1 MPQTM
6 TLQKANRRKLYL
18 KLALLVLLGVSGIF
32 AVLFT
37 PLGELFEKQRMIA
50 FFGELSGEWWAPL
63 LLIGLYSVVAPA
75 GLPASPLLVSGG
87 MVFGFWYGSLYNVL
101 GLVLGAMVS
110 FWVGRALGRD
120 AVVQLAGARL
130 RKVEALFER
139 RGFWPLVQI
148 RFLPVPFSVVSYAA
162 ALAGVS
168 NFQYFITT
176 VIGLTPVTVLHSYF
190 APKLIYAAMDGEKP
204 IGLLSAYL
212 GIILLLNLVTGWPT
226 VQSALRRRKRF
237 RELTALREARA
248 QRQA

>member
-1 MPQTM
+1 MPQK
-6 TLQKANRRKLYL
+6 KANRRKLYL
-18 KLALLVLLGVSGIF
+18 KLGLLALLAGSGLF

-37 PLGELFEKQRMIA
+37 PLGDFFEKQRMIA
-50 FFGELSGEWWAPL
+50 FFGELSSEWWAPL
-63 LLIGLYSVVAPA
+63 LLIGLYSAVAPA
-75 GLPASPLLVSGG
+75 GLPASPLLISGG

-120 AVVQLAGARL
+120 AIVQLAGARL
-130 RKVEALFER
+130 RKVESLFER

-176 VIGLTPVTVLHSYF
+176 VIGLTPVTVIHSYF

-204 IGLLSAYL
+204 VGLLSAYMGL
-212 GIILLLNLVTGWPT
+212 ILLLNLVVGWPT
-226 VQSALRRRKRF
+226 VQDALRRRKRF
-237 RELTALREARA
+237 KELTALRAARA